1 MIFDKFGISQEKAR
15 SVNRLGVHLSFGSDE
30 VGHELEWNLIGEL
43 VSIRLVQMAAAA
55 LSHRRR

>member
-1 MIFDKFGISQEKAR
+1 MIFDKFGVSQVNAR
-15 SVNRLGVHLSFGSDE
+15 SVNKLGVQLSFGSNE

-43 VSIRLVQMAAAA
+43 VSIRLVQMAAA